1 MISCN
6 PAMEEPDRDDYPP
19 TKEELFTEWWNC
31 DCFNDNKD
39 CTKCPQI
46 QQDYCKSKINK
57 EWNEL

>member
-1 MISCN
+1 
-6 PAMEEPDRDDYPP
+6 MEEPDRDDYPP